1 MGIYKKLTDYL
12 ANIDNDAFGEWY
24 VDPKIVEAV
33 VNGKKSEEPYQMPYV
48 SYSEMV
54 EDFLEDVY
62 NFSDNHP
69 EYELNRYS
77 DTLRANGIEW
87 GKESMQNADVSQMD
101 GKVVMALILGAVR
114 ADRFCEGV
122 LLSFFRSG
130 VIKKW
135 LLRLKEID
143 G

>member
-1 MGIYKKLTDYL
+1 MGVYTALTDYL
-12 ANIDNDAFGEWY
+12 SELENDALGEWY
-24 VDPKIVEAV
+24 IDPKIVDLITD
-33 VNGKKSEEPYQMPYV
+33 NKKPEEPFQIPYV
-48 SYSEMV
+48 SYSKLVRRFMK
-54 EDFLEDVY
+54 DVY
-62 NFSDNHP
+62 QFGENHS

-87 GKESMQNADVSQMD
+87 EEESMRNADVSQMD

-114 ADRFCEGV
+114 ADRFCEGA